1 MSGDY
6 PDRIRRPPAYDGRFD
21 AYRLA
26 AEGADVLFASYP
38 PGTVIRAHTH
48 ETDNYGLIILGELM
62 RRAGSQK

>member
-6 PDRIRRPPAYDGRFD
+6 TDRIRRLPACDGRFD
-21 AYRLA
+21 AYRMA

-38 PGTVIRAHTH
+38 PGTVISANTR
-48 ETDNYGLIILGELM
+48 ETDNYGLITLGELM